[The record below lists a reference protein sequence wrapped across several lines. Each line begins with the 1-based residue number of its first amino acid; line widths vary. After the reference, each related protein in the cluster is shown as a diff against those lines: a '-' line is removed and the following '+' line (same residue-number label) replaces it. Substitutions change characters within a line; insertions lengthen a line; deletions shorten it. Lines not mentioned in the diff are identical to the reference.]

1 MMEAQ
6 QGFAGHGLSVPKPGI
21 MMKMGSFLGMIKKE
35 LIVLKRYPVSLAASF
50 LQLIFVSI
58 VIITALLLFTPANGN
73 NANTIILAGLM
84 AWGLIIYLFFES
96 SMWQI
101 GNSIRQEQ
109 YQGTIES
116 LVLSPSGMGF
126 RSMISRTAFVLVLTT
141 IHSIAI
147 ALAISVLIGRFI
159 PTYNFLFAIAVLL
172 LTLSGF
178 LGVNFGLSAI
188 ALWLKESHNILLN
201 VVIFACML
209 LCAFFF
215 PFYVLPEPILF
226 ISRLIPIAWGV
237 DLFRSSLIG
246 FPTIQVGNRVIM
258 FPELMPFPLETLGVF
273 LFGIL
278 SPIIGYLLFRLTL
291 NRARNQGT
299 LSHY

>member
-1 MMEAQ
+1 METK
-6 QGFAGHGLSVPKPGI
+6 QGFAGHGLSVPEPGI
-21 MMKMGSFLGMIKKE
+21 IMKLRSFLGMIKKE
-35 LIVLKRYPVSLAASF
+35 LIVLKRYPVSMAASF

-58 VIITALLLFTPANGN
+58 VIITALLLFTPSNGGG
-73 NANTIILAGLM
+73 ASTIVLAGLM

-96 SMWQI
+96 SVWQI

-147 ALAISVLIGRFI
+147 ALAISILIGRFI
-159 PTYNFLFAIAVLL
+159 PTYNFLFAVVVLVF
-172 LTLSGF
+172 TLSGF

-188 ALWLKESHNILLN
+188 ALWLKESHNILLS
-201 VVIFACML
+201 VVIFASML

-215 PFYVLPEPILF
+215 PFYVLPEPVLF

-237 DLFRSSLIG
+237 DLFRSALIG
-246 FPTIQVGNRVIM
+246 FPTIIVGGRSII
-258 FPELMPFPLETLGVF
+258 FPELMPLPLEILGVF
-273 LFGIL
+273 LFDHRVISASQKERPGVFIHRL
-278 SPIIGYLLFRLTL
+278 VIGHCLIVK
-291 NRARNQGT
+291 
-299 LSHY
+299 